1 MPLCRCSWL
10 YHCKNCIAHCR
21 AATGSANPLSGNS
34 GRYFAVRNTPG
45 EGVVIAH
52 TRARVGRPDAEPMQ
66 HGQHHR
72 GLQAGAIV
80 TVQHRARRHRMQ
92 TLGERGA
99 PGQMGGMLGAV
110 AVVHLEADDPRETP
124 APRTNC
130 PAATVAPR
138 SDPCTPVRIEPLP
151 DVHAPKG
158 SDPIRATTSLTQ
170 GAARRAASA
179 ESPVPVAMPRTRIP
193 GAMCAA
199 HNRKGIKCAVA
210 LAKARCQS
218 AATCSLKTSCSAI
231 PSSSFLFFDLT
242 YSIRSPGPAV

>member
-1 MPLCRCSWL
+1 
-10 YHCKNCIAHCR
+10 
-21 AATGSANPLSGNS
+21 
-34 GRYFAVRNTPG
+34 
-45 EGVVIAH
+45 
-52 TRARVGRPDAEPMQ
+52 MQ

-218 AATCSLKTSCSAI
+218 AATCSLKTSCSLISPHSQMAPNI
-231 PSSSFLFFDLT
+231 CAKRGWAASIWANRSMSGSRRKSVMFGMSS
-242 YSIRSPGPAV
+242 